1 MALRNLADCAGRRN
15 NGLIRVAEKN
25 QAVAAKRGMA
35 MGTGRINRV
44 LSGGVVVVLALA
56 IASCG
61 GGSTGSGSGS
71 PTPSVPTISGMQP
84 SSGPEGSTVAVNGTN
99 FTGASAVSFNG
110 MVATFAV
117 NSATQ
122 ITATVPT
129 GATTGKVSVTTPN
142 GAATSSGNFTVTTA
156 PSITSF
162 APTSG
167 PAGTSVVITGANLT
181 GATALTLNGTA
192 ATYTVNSATQI
203 TATVPSG
210 ATTGKFSVTTPGG
223 TASSSSNFTVTAP
236 PAISSFTPTS
246 GPVATPVIISG
257 SNFTGATAVTLN
269 GASATFTVNSGTQI
283 TATVPTGAT
292 TGKFSVTT
300 PLGSATSANSFTVNT
315 SSSTLDLSVDGLYI
329 TQATQDYPAAS
340 VPLVKDRSGWVRVFV
355 KANVSNTATP
365 QVKVDFI
372 NGSTTNTLT
381 INAPGA
387 SVPTSIDPNTNASW
401 NAAVSSAWIQPGTQ
415 VVATVDPSG
424 LISEA
429 DETNNQFTQNLDV
442 RTLHPWKVTLIPVK
456 TTDGKTGVVESG
468 SFTRTNWGDFAKQ
481 LHPVPDAIDVTVA
494 GSTLNSSVASL
505 AANGTGWSTV
515 LNEISARRTAD
526 GAAAS
531 DRYYFGVVKVGYT
544 SGVAGL
550 GFIGFPAAMGWDYQ
564 SSAPGVFAH
573 EEGHNFNS
581 QHSPCAPP
589 GVTITGVDPA
599 YPYPNAI
606 IGVPGW
612 DAFASSGN
620 LKDENT
626 FTDIMGY
633 CSNQWISDY
642 VYKSELSYRASQS
655 FDVVGADVVNGTSN
669 QDALLVWGRIEN
681 GNVIL
686 EPAFKVK
693 ATGIA
698 PQPGPYTW
706 QAKDALGTVLMTL
719 PFDAPEVADL
729 PNTSL
734 RMFSFVVPMSAGTM
748 SQIASVHLSK
758 DGGELTRMTAAANMS
773 PMMAARAVARQQ
785 YLPNH
790 KMQFSWDAT
799 QSPMVMLRDATTGEV
814 RGFLRGGSATIDDVP
829 DDLEVQF
836 SDGIHASAVEYKR
849 PAE

>member
-1 MALRNLADCAGRRN
+1 
-15 NGLIRVAEKN
+15 
-25 QAVAAKRGMA
+25 
-35 MGTGRINRV
+35 MGTGKINRV
-44 LSGGVVVVLALA
+44 LSSSAAVVLALV

-61 GGSTGSGSGS
+61 GGGTGSGSGS
-71 PTPSVPTISGMQP
+71 PTPSVPTISGLQP
-84 SSGPEGSTVAVNGTN
+84 SSGPEGATVVVAGTN
-99 FTGASAVSFNG
+99 LTGASALSFNG
-110 MVATFAV
+110 TAATFTV

-142 GAATSSGNFTVTTA
+142 GAATSSTNFTVTTA
-156 PSITSF
+156 PTITSF

-167 PAGTSVVITGANLT
+167 PVGTSVVITGANLT

-210 ATTGKFSVTTPGG
+210 AATGKFSVTTPGG
-223 TASSSSNFTVTAP
+223 TASSASNFTVTAP
-236 PAISSFTPTS
+236 PTISSFTPTS

-257 SNFTGATAVTLN
+257 TNFTGATAVTLN
-269 GASATFTVNSGTQI
+269 GTPATFTVNSGTQI
-283 TATVPTGAT
+283 TATIPTGAT

-315 SSSTLDLSVDGLYI
+315 SSSTLDLSVDGLYV
-329 TQATQDYPAAS
+329 TQATQDYPGAS

-355 KANVSNTATP
+355 KANVTNTATP
-365 QVKVDFI
+365 QVQVDFI
-372 NGSTTNTLT
+372 NGSTTNTLM
-381 INAPGA
+381 ISAPSS
-387 SVPTSIDPNTNASW
+387 SVPTSIDANTNASW
-401 NAAVSSAWIQPGTQ
+401 NAAVPSAWILSGTQ
-415 VVATVDPSG
+415 VVATVDPSN
-424 LISEA
+424 LIAEA
-429 DETNNQFTQNLDV
+429 DETNNQFIVSSLNVQ
-442 RTLHPWKVTLIPVK
+442 TLHPWKVTLVPVK

-468 SFTRTNWGDFAKQ
+468 SFTRTSWVDFAKR

-494 GSTLNSSVASL
+494 SSTLNSSVASL
-505 AANGTGWSTV
+505 ANDGTGWSTV
-515 LNEISARRTAD
+515 LNEISAKRAAD
-526 GAAAS
+526 GAAGS

-573 EEGHNFNS
+573 EEGHNFNRP
-581 QHSPCAPP
+581 HSPCGGAGNP
-589 GVTITGVDPA
+589 DPN
-599 YPYPNAI
+599 YPYPGGL
-606 IGVPGW
+606 IGVTGW

-626 FTDIMGY
+626 FTDVMGY
-633 CSNQWISDY
+633 CSSQWISDY
-642 VYKSELSYRASQS
+642 VYKSELSYRASLS
-655 FDVVGADVVNGTSN
+655 FDVVGADVANGTST

-734 RMFSFVVPMSAGTM
+734 RMFSFVVPMSADAM

-758 DGGELTRMTAAANMS
+758 DGRELTRLTAAAANMS
-773 PMMAARAVARQQ
+773 PMIAARAAVRQQ

-799 QSPMVMLRDATTGEV
+799 QSPMVMLRDAATGEV

-836 SDGIHASAVEYKR
+836 SDGIHSNAVEYKR